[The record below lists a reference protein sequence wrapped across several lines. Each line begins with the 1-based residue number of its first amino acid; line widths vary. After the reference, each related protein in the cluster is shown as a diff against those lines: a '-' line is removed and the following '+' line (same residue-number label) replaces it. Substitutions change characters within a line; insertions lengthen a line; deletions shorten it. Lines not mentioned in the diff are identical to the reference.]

1 MAVKVKLAL
10 TSLFLVV
17 LMILSGCTSAPQ
29 SYTKGLYE
37 RPKKILITLQSDP
50 RGWRE
55 DWRSA
60 FESHG
65 YDVGFH
71 DEVLISNITEKIGD
85 VSIERKNVLR
95 DKEIKYELRLRYV
108 GEWDIVWY
116 VKYVDLTV
124 RELATGKIVGNYRD
138 ENVFAHP
145 GVPSVVENLERKFL
159 SSLWLQH

>member
-1 MAVKVKLAL
+1 MKIKSAL
-10 TSLFLVV
+10 TSSFLVALV
-17 LMILSGCTSAPQ
+17 ALSGCANTPQ
-29 SYTKGLYE
+29 SYTKGVYE

-65 YDVGFH
+65 YEVEFH
-71 DEVLISNITEKIGD
+71 DEVLTSNITELRGD

-95 DKEIKYELRLRYV
+95 DRAIRYELRLRYV
-108 GEWDIVWY
+108 GDWDFVWY
-116 VKYVDLTV
+116 VKYVELTV

-138 ENVFAHP
+138 ENVWAL
-145 GVPSVVENLERKFL
+145 PSVRTVVEDLERKFL
-159 SSLWLQH
+159 SSLWRQH